1 MALFDTG
8 DRTEPA
14 TPRKRQEAR
23 EQGQVA
29 RSHDLS
35 TALVLLA
42 GCMALHFLGLPALKS
57 LGARMTAQFEALRPA
72 RLDIATAVHTM
83 SAAALLSA
91 QVLLPLIVLILAVG
105 AASNFI
111 QVGFLVTGQPISPD
125 PARVNPL
132 RGFERLFSFRGLF
145 RGAFGLMKIIVVGGV
160 LAWTL
165 WYEVSSPRRAEAVI
179 LLTGTVGQAVAYAL
193 EVSVTMCLR
202 AVIAIL
208 VLAILD
214 FAFQR
219 WMHERD
225 LRMTK
230 SELKEEMRRME
241 GDPKIK
247 ERRRRVQQQLAY
259 QRMMREVP
267 KSDVVVTNPTHVAVA
282 LRYVRAEMA
291 APRVVAKGEGTIAQR
306 IRETAMEHGVP
317 VVERPELARALYGS
331 VEIGGEVPPELYK
344 AVAELLAYVYR
355 ISGGRVAGWN
365 GGGANGRP
373 WPYAGAGAGRE
384 TVGGG
389 PAGRR

>member
-1 MALFDTG
+1 MAFDTG

-42 GCMALHFLGLPALKS
+42 GCMALHFLGLPVLKS
-57 LGARMTAQFEALRPA
+57 LGAQMAAHFEAMRPM
-72 RLDIATAVHTM
+72 RLDIATAVHILG
-83 SAAALLSA
+83 SAALLSG
-91 QVLLPLIVLILAVG
+91 QVLLPLIVIIFAVG

-125 PARVNPL
+125 PDRVNPI

-145 RGAFGLMKIIVVGGV
+145 RGAFGLLKILVVGTV

-165 WYEVSSPRRAEAVI
+165 WGQVSSPRRAEAVI
-179 LLTGTVGQAVAYAL
+179 LLSGTVGQAVAYAL
-193 EVSVTMCLR
+193 DVGVTMCLR
-202 AVIAIL
+202 ATIAIL

-247 ERRRRVQQQLAY
+247 ERRRRVQQQLAH

-282 LRYVRAEMA
+282 VRYLRAEMA
-291 APRVVAKGEGTIAQR
+291 APRVTAKGEGFIAQR
-306 IRETAMEHGVP
+306 IREVAMEHGVP
-317 VVERPELARALYGS
+317 VVQRPELARALYGS

-355 ISGGRVAGWN
+355 LSGRRAPGWD
-365 GGGANGRP
+365 GGAASGRP
-373 WPYAGAGAGRE
+373 WPYAGAGTGRE

-389 PAGRR
+389 QAGRR